1 MAETDPMTISER
13 RKYIHKIWGRYRDSS
28 KAEKGRYLDEAEEVT
43 GLHRK
48 SILRLLNGR
57 LSRKPRSR
65 ERGKCYGPLVGDAVG
80 LIAKSLDYPCAERLK
95 YNLVWMAEQL
105 HRFGELTLTDELR
118 EKLETVSVSTIK
130 RLVRYPQ
137 HRLDK
142 IAFRKYP
149 SRPKNQLY
157 AKIPVRKIAWDLHTP
172 GHFEVDTVHHCGDS
186 SNGSFIYTLQLVDVA
201 TGWSEITA
209 IYGNAFAAMK
219 DGFDFL
225 LARLPFPVLEFHPDN
240 GPEFVN
246 QLLIKYWH
254 DLLPNASLSRSK
266 PYQKNDNRFVEEN
279 NHSLIRAYI
288 GNSRFDSAAQL
299 KALRDLEN
307 LLWLYHN
314 CFLPCMRLEDKSFSS
329 EGKLIKT
336 YDHALPP
343 LDRLLAS
350 DLPDKAKLIELA
362 DYRKTINPLF
372 LRHKIDQAIAQL
384 LALPCL
390 GPDEKLD
397 FRTTKLSIKDPS
409 VTLSFEPTTVA
420 Q

>member
-13 RKYIHKIWGRYRDSS
+13 RKYIHKIWGRYRDSP

-65 ERGKCYGPLVGDAVG
+65 ERGRSYGPLVEDAVR

-118 EKLETVSVSTIK
+118 GKLETVSVSTIK

-157 AKIPVRKIAWDLHTP
+157 ASIPVRKIAWDLQTP
-172 GHFEVDTVHHCGDS
+172 GHFEVDTVHHCGDIS
-186 SNGSFIYTLQLVDVA
+186 TGSYIYTLQLVDVA

-209 IYGNAFAAMK
+209 TYGNAFAAMK

-246 QLLIKYWH
+246 QLLIKYWK
-254 DLLPNASLSRSK
+254 DLVPNASLSRSK
-266 PYQKNDNRFVEEN
+266 PYRKNDNRFVEEN

-299 KALRDLEN
+299 KALRNLED

-314 CFLPCMRLEDKSFSS
+314 CFLPCMRLEDKSLSS
-329 EGKLIKT
+329 EGKFRKS
-336 YDHALPP
+336 YDHAIPP
-343 LDRLLAS
+343 LDRLLVS
-350 DLPDKAKLIELA
+350 DLPDKSKLFQLA

-372 LRHKIDQAIAQL
+372 LRQKIDQAIAQL
-384 LALPCL
+384 LSLPCI
-390 GPDEKLD
+390 GSDEKVD
-397 FRTTKLSIKDPS
+397 FRTTKLNLYKPS

-420 Q
+420 R

>member
-28 KAEKGRYLDEAEEVT
+28 KSEKGKYLDEVEAVT
-43 GLHRK
+43 GMHRK

-57 LSRKPRSR
+57 MSRKSRSK
-65 ERGKCYGPLVGDAVG
+65 ERGKSYGPLVGDVVR
-80 LIAKSLDYPCAERLK
+80 LIARSLDYPCAERLK
-95 YNLVWMAEQL
+95 YNLIWMAEQF
-105 HRFGELTLTDELR
+105 HRFGELTLTNELR
-118 EKLETVSVSTIK
+118 EKLETISVSTIK
-130 RLVRYPQ
+130 RLVRYSER
-137 HRLDK
+137 RLDK

-149 SRPKNQLY
+149 TKPKNQLY
-157 AKIPVRKIAWDLHTP
+157 ASIPVKKIPWDAHIP

-186 SNGSFIYTLQLVDVA
+186 SNSCYIYTLQLVDVA

-209 IYGNAFAAMK
+209 IYGNAFVAMK
-219 DGFDFL
+219 DGFDFI

-246 QLLIKYWH
+246 QFLIKYWQN
-254 DLLPNASLSRSK
+254 LVPKASLSRSK
-266 PYQKNDNRFVEEN
+266 PYRKNDNRFVEEN

-288 GNSRFDSAAQL
+288 GNSRFDSADQL
-299 KALRDLEN
+299 KALRYLED

-329 EGKLIKT
+329 DGKLRKV

-350 DLPDKAKLIELA
+350 DLPDKSRLLELA
-362 DYRKTINPLF
+362 DYRRTINPLF
-372 LRHKIDQAIAQL
+372 LRQKIDQAIAYL
-384 LALPCL
+384 LSLPCL

-397 FRTTKLSIKDPS
+397 FQTTKLNLKKPS
-409 VTLSFEPTTVA
+409 VTLSFEPSLLLR
-420 Q
+420 